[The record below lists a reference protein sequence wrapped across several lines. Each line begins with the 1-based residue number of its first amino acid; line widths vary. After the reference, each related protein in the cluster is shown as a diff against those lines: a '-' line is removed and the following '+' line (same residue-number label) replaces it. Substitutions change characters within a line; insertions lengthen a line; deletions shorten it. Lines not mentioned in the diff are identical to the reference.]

1 MRSWLLRWLH
11 CWHSGGLPALRLPSH
26 WPRQPVSPGTDSK
39 TSHSTSIYSSRQ
51 RCVQPTLP
59 CLQQILLS
67 HKFWSL
73 IHFRFRTNRHE
84 ISCVHFH
91 TEIIWL
97 CVLTSFKS
105 GFSKTKKKS
114 YSTLK
119 NSEDIS
125 TANPQVFHIQVSS
138 IFKIFNAG
146 NSRKRMKSPLKDF
159 FPVNSQQKRNVTLN
173 YSVQLVMNRVSAL

>member
-1 MRSWLLRWLH
+1 MRSRLLRWLH

-73 IHFRFRTNRHE
+73 IHFRFRTNQHE
-84 ISCVHFH
+84 ISCVLFP

-105 GFSKTKKKS
+105 GFIKTKKRATVHWRTVKTFLLQIHKFFIFRFLQ
-114 YSTLK
+114 YSMLETPENAWNCLW
-119 NSEDIS
+119 
-125 TANPQVFHIQVSS
+125 
-138 IFKIFNAG
+138 KIFFQ
-146 NSRKRMKSPLKDF
+146 SIHSKRGMSHWITRF
-159 FPVNSQQKRNVTLN
+159 SW
-173 YSVQLVMNRVSAL
+173 